1 MSLFS
6 KLLRLGPSD
15 TEDYLTEIVAHMLTK
30 FPDKGLAWLR
40 DAEIT
45 KLQELEDWVVNTQEE
60 LPALDSH
67 EGIGSR
73 PDMAIR
79 LGVGSRREIIY
90 IESKVGSKEGMA
102 GDAKGLNQLQRYADH
117 LVNQEGFDVRTLVF
131 ITRDFEPKERPRGE
145 VHFFQLRWSQF
156 YAYFKHL
163 AASDPLTTEL
173 LQYMEENNMSQSN
186 QFTVLDLLAITNFTK
201 ARKMMDATMWDSVYV
216 KFKKIFGNKWSV
228 PTDASSQLHQHNRYV
243 MYSKQGMGDPI
254 LVLLGFW
261 VHDDSVTNTPTAGVQ
276 IQVSPKYP
284 QKNEVVSAFRS
295 FVEKKLTWWAFGL
308 GDDRAWSC
316 IGAERDLQSFLA
328 ESDGDHVM
336 AITKYFKE
344 LLDEVA
350 EFISESRNLPWYP
363 DVVANPISTT
373 AA

>member
-102 GDAKGLNQLQRYADH
+102 GDAKGL
-117 LVNQEGFDVRTLVF
+117 
-131 ITRDFEPKERPRGE
+131 RGLPE
-145 VHFFQLRWSQF
+145 TSL
-156 YAYFKHL
+156 
-163 AASDPLTTEL
+163 
-173 LQYMEENNMSQSN
+173 
-186 QFTVLDLLAITNFTK
+186 
-201 ARKMMDATMWDSVYV
+201 
-216 KFKKIFGNKWSV
+216 
-228 PTDASSQLHQHNRYV
+228 
-243 MYSKQGMGDPI
+243 
-254 LVLLGFW
+254 
-261 VHDDSVTNTPTAGVQ
+261 
-276 IQVSPKYP
+276 
-284 QKNEVVSAFRS
+284 
-295 FVEKKLTWWAFGL
+295 
-308 GDDRAWSC
+308 
-316 IGAERDLQSFLA
+316 IGS
-328 ESDGDHVM
+328 
-336 AITKYFKE
+336 
-344 LLDEVA
+344 
-350 EFISESRNLPWYP
+350 
-363 DVVANPISTT
+363 
-373 AA
+373 